1 MVTLNFDFT
10 SQVLKIQAA
19 NENVNLFLFL
29 LASRD
34 RICLSL
40 PNTGILSMHRHAHDT
55 LIVMPY
61 TFSSEYYSESI

>member
-1 MVTLNFDFT
+1 MVTLNFDSI

-19 NENVNLFLFL
+19 KENVNLFLFL

-40 PNTGILSMHRHAHDT
+40 PNTGILSMYRHAHDT

-61 TFSSEYYSESI
+61 MFSSEYYSESI

>member
-1 MVTLNFDFT
+1 MVTLNFDST

-19 NENVNLFLFL
+19 HENVNLFLFL

-40 PNTGILSMHRHAHDT
+40 LNTEILSMHRHAHDT